1 MARYT
6 GPSCRLCRREGIK
19 LFLKG
24 DRCYS
29 EKCAFNRR
37 DKVPGQHG
45 DARRGKVSNYG
56 IQLREKQKVKRFYGL
71 QEKQFKDTFKRAARK
86 EGIAGENLLQALEMR
101 LDNTVFRLGM
111 ANSRK
116 EARQLVNH
124 GHFRLNGKRA
134 DIASI
139 KIKEGDVIMLKETS
153 RKSEKFKALQEK
165 AQTTPAW
172 LEMDWDNFSGRVVR
186 LPAREDIDLPISEH
200 LITELYSR

>member
-29 EKCAFNRR
+29 DKCAMNKRNKF
-37 DKVPGQHG
+37 PGQHG
-45 DARRGKVSNYG
+45 EGRRGRVSNYG

-71 QEKQFKDTFKRAARK
+71 QEKQFKDTFLRAARQ

-124 GHFRLNGKRA
+124 GHFRLNGKKA

-139 KIKEGDVIMLKETS
+139 KIKEGDVISVKETS

-165 AQTTPAW
+165 AQNTPAW
-172 LEMDWDNFSGRVVR
+172 LEMDWDNFSGKVVR
-186 LPAREDIDLPISEH
+186 LPNREDIDLPISEH